1 MLAFVVAPNPA
12 STPTRTANGIQ
23 FVNEDDGGRGR
34 ASLREQITH
43 APRADADDHLDKL
56 AGARAEEWHVG
67 LAGNGACQ
75 QCFAST
81 GWADQQ
87 DTPGHGSAQA
97 GVLVGLFE
105 KIDDFD
111 QLLLGFVDASHVSEG
126 DARNAGCR
134 LVVALGV
141 AAPEAEHSSARSGR
155 V

>member
-1 MLAFVVAPNPA
+1 MLAFVVAPKA
-12 STPTRTANGIQ
+12 ARTPTRPANGIQ

-34 ASLREQITH
+34 AGLREQITH
-43 APRADADDHLDKL
+43 ATGADADDHLDEL
-56 AGARAEEWHVG
+56 AGAHAEEWHVG

-81 GWADQQ
+81 GWAHQQ
-87 DTPGHGSAQA
+87 YAPGHGSAQT

-126 DARNAGCR
+126 DARNAGRR
-134 LVVALGV
+134 LVVALG
-141 AAPEAEHSSARSGR
+141 AAAAEAEHSSARSGR